1 MSDAHFRALVPRA
14 DPLAQE
20 LASLLEALAERR
32 DAIAE
37 ADLAAASLRAKLT
50 AFEAKHQA
58 TLREE
63 HHALGRVMGLL
74 RHIERWISVLSVY
87 TLRPQDQHRLMDR
100 LDRQR
105 RCERAQLELLGHRG
119 PSVEPEVTDE
129 TPCHDA
135 VDVHSAEGQERL
147 KRAFRALARRFH
159 PDLADNE
166 ADRADFGDRMA
177 RINSLYDHGNVASL
191 EAMAQKFSQRSITR
205 QPSAGADMDLIQTSS
220 DVVAQVAAANERL
233 ARFDAV
239 LESLREE
246 MSDLVASPTYALMDA
261 MTPRGRRTEAVIVA
275 DLKKKAERERFS
287 RIQDIP
293 RAMAALEACVSAYNE
308 TELQLPPFD
317 PYVDQELARL
327 SLEHLATL
335 RPSPKVQR
343 LVMELENIAEHQ
355 PAVGRLILLTYVA
368 QLSARPLPG
377 LESFEAIAERLE
389 AAGKRD
395 DPPMD
400 LAEALI
406 AADGLVEY
414 GPRRGSG
421 QKVQMALMFR
431 ASGIEQAV
439 PLMLRQFTMRQL
451 FRQVLLHLG
460 RSMRCGPCRRRVF
473 TVPLFR
479 LRGLDNL
486 RALVCPHCG
495 TTQSSYFLPK
505 GRDIQ
510 TVLNAAYLELDLV
523 HEYTCTLARTSI
535 GLQLL
540 PVEAAAMTVSGLRQR
555 LHQEVFARHNLPVLP
570 RQLIISQGGE
580 GVRDSTLLT
589 ELMGRRLMVT
599 LAPGTPLGEAAA
611 LETLRFRIRN
621 RFRGEPESRPA
632 L

>member
-1 MSDAHFRALVPRA
+1 MFDGQFRAMVPRA
-14 DPLAQE
+14 DPTAQKR
-20 LASLLEALAERR
+20 AALLKALAERR

-37 ADLAAASLRAKLT
+37 ADLAAATLRMKL
-50 AFEAKHQA
+50 AVFEAQHR
-58 TLREE
+58 TILRHE

-74 RHIERWISVLSVY
+74 RHVERWIQVLSVY
-87 TLRPQDQHRLMDR
+87 TLRPVDHHRLMDR
-100 LDRQR
+100 LNRQR
-105 RCERAQLELLGHRG
+105 RCERLQLDLLGQP
-119 PSVEPEVTDE
+119 PSGAEASATVVDDGADADTPE
-129 TPCHDA
+129 
-135 VDVHSAEGQERL
+135 GKERL
-147 KRAFRALARRFH
+147 KRAFRVLARRFH

-166 ADRADFGDRMA
+166 TDRADYGDRMA
-177 RINSLYDHGNVASL
+177 RINSLYNHGNIATL
-191 EAMAQKFSQRSITR
+191 EAMAQGLCPQEPNTRRS
-205 QPSAGADMDLIQTSS
+205 PNNHADSDLLTACGS
-220 DVVAQVAAANERL
+220 DAAAQVAAAQERL
-233 ARFDAV
+233 GRFDAV

-246 MSDLVASPTYALMDA
+246 MSDLTASPTFALMDA

-275 DLKKKAERERFS
+275 DLKMKTDRERQS
-287 RIQDIP
+287 RLGDIP

-308 TELQLPPFD
+308 PETTLPPFD

-343 LVMELENIAEHQ
+343 LVLEIENIAEHQ
-355 PAVGRLILLTYVA
+355 PAVARLILLTYVA
-368 QLSARPLPG
+368 QLSERPLPG

-395 DPPMD
+395 APPMD

-414 GPRRGSG
+414 GPKRGSNN
-421 QKVQMALMFR
+421 KVQMALKFC
-431 ASGIEQAV
+431 APGIEQAV
-439 PLMLRQFTMRQL
+439 PLLLRQFTLRQL

-460 RSMRCGPCRRRVF
+460 RSMRCGPCRRHVF
-473 TVPLFR
+473 AVPLFR
-479 LRGLDNL
+479 IRGLDNL

-523 HEYTCTLARTSI
+523 HEYTCTLSHTSI

-540 PVEAAAMTVSGLRQR
+540 PVEAAAMTVGGLRQR

-570 RQLIISQGGE
+570 RQLTASQGGE
-580 GVRDSTLLT
+580 LLRDGTPLT
-589 ELMGRRLMVT
+589 ELMGRRLT
-599 LAPGTPLGEAAA
+599 LALAPGTPLGEAAA

-621 RFRGEPESRPA
+621 RFRTETGGRPN